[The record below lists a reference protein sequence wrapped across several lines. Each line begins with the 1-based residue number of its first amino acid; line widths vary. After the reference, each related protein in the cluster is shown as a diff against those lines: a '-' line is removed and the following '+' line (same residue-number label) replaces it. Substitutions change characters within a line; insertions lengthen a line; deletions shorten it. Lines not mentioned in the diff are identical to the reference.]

1 MLKTKVIQSFW
12 SGNRDSLLKD
22 NFGWLSPEYHIMS
35 WCLSSNLLARLYDVE
50 LYTDKVG
57 YDLLIGKLNLPYSKV
72 HLVMDDLN
80 EYNKDLWALSKIY
93 AYSLQEEPF
102 LHIDGDVFIW
112 EKFSDKLMQG
122 NLISQNLE
130 SATDYYEK
138 IMVELEKELSY
149 FPNEI
154 LLDRKKSNSIYAYNA
169 GIFGGH
175 NINFYKNYTTKSFEF
190 VDKNQND
197 LANINITNFNIFFE
211 QYLFYCLA
219 KEQKV
224 ECYFN
229 DVIEDNGYKGF
240 GNFEDVPFKKNF
252 LHLLGVFKR
261 DSNTCKKMSQKLL
274 SEFPQVYINVMNLFN
289 KKIASLYSLTI
300 NESNNNSLNKHFIKP
315 KNSQSNSENFAEY
328 FNQNSLMV
336 KYPKTKEILMMLNN
350 YDSEKFQSIF
360 SSKKLIE
367 VEINLI
373 NNQALINIFKYEGKV
388 NKYLKSL
395 KNIDLTKILV
405 RDIELEPK
413 FKKLFSEKE
422 DVIKGD
428 FKIKKE
434 YLSTI
439 IASPLLISDNLSLFD
454 EDMLSNVFSRMIIPE
469 IEIPYYNEII
479 LDELEEI
486 IIGELEE
493 TKTIRELLLSLE
505 KYFDKEDLE
514 GSKIEFNKLIYNKLK
529 RLLYQKGIT
538 ICTK

>member
-1 MLKTKVIQSFW
+1 
-12 SGNRDSLLKD
+12 
-22 NFGWLSPEYHIMS
+22 MS
-35 WCLSSNLLARLYDVE
+35 WCLSSNLLAKFYDVE

-57 YDLLIGKLNLPYSKV
+57 YDLLIGKLKLPYSKV

-80 EYNKDLWALSKIY
+80 EYHNDLWALSKIY
-93 AYSLQEEPF
+93 AYSLQKEPF

-130 SATDYYEK
+130 FATDYYEK

-154 LLDRKKSNSIYAYNA
+154 LLDRKKNNSIYAYNA

-175 NINFYKNYTTKSFEF
+175 NIDFYKNYTTKSFEF
-190 VDKNQND
+190 VDKNLND

-229 DVIEDNGYKGF
+229 EVIEDNGYKGF
-240 GNFEDVPFKKNF
+240 GNFEDVPFDKTF

-261 DSNTCKKMSQKLL
+261 DSSTCRKMSQKLL
-274 SEFPQVYINVMNLFN
+274 SEFPQDYINVLNLFN
-289 KKIASLYSLTI
+289 KKTTSLYSSI
-300 NESNNNSLNKHFIKP
+300 INKHSLEVNI
-315 KNSQSNSENFAEY
+315 NQINSENFSEY
-328 FNQNSLMV
+328 FNENSLENE
-336 KYPKTKEILMMLNN
+336 YSKTKEILVRYLN
-350 YDSEKFQSIF
+350 YDNEKLKTIF
-360 SSKKLIE
+360 SSKKSIKLE
-367 VEINLI
+367 VKLK
-373 NNQALINIFKYEGKV
+373 NNQELLNIFNYEKKV
-388 NKYLKSL
+388 SKYLRTLKNASL
-395 KNIDLTKILV
+395 KQLLV
-405 RDIELEPK
+405 RDLELELK
-413 FKKLFSEKE
+413 FKKLFSKKKDTIKE
-422 DVIKGD
+422 E
-428 FKIKKE
+428 FLIKKE
-434 YLSTI
+434 SISTI
-439 IASPLLISDNLSLFD
+439 ITSPLLISDNHSLFD
-454 EDMLSNVFSRMIIPE
+454 EDMLSNFFSRMIIPE

-529 RLLYQKGIT
+529 KLLYQKGIT